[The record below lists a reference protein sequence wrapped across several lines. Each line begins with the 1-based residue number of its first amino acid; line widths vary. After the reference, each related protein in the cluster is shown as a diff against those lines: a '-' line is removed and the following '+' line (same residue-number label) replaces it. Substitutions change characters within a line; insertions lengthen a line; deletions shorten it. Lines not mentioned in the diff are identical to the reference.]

1 MNKMYNYCTSSFQG
15 NGMIFYSSFSQVERL
30 AELRAILWNLI
41 TYYVL
46 KEGMNEDHDRYETVH
61 SFHERFLEILCTV
74 MHNVGA
80 KIDCDSE
87 GNQQK

>member
-1 MNKMYNYCTSSFQG
+1 MNKIYNYCTSSFQG
-15 NGMIFYSSFSQVERL
+15 NSVIFYSSFSQVERL

-41 TYYVL
+41 TYFVL
-46 KEGMNEDHDRYETVH
+46 KEGMNEDHGRYKTLR

-80 KIDCDSE
+80 KIDCNIED
-87 GNQQK
+87 NQQK